1 MVVEHFQ
8 ESSVLKD
15 ALARRDRKSLF
26 SSIAKIKEIS
36 QSCASANSFLSFM
49 DAMLMELASSVFCD
63 VICDVV
69 HQYTLG
75 PFDAYINYIHN
86 MPYQEQTLHNLGAEK
101 DSWVELLGGRRN
113 GQNTVYEEWDT
124 VAKTVHRC
132 DVEVYSG
139 QKQGELNLQLGDMIN
154 VMQKTPDGFVEG
166 RRVQDGEQGWFSAT
180 LVEITNEHVQR
191 RHLHQRYH
199 VLQTATRL
207 LKQHSG
213 GYNLQ
218 TKKCFK

>member
-1 MVVEHFQ
+1 LQEHLYEVVTSEQSYLQRLTMVVEHFQ

-36 QSCASANSFLSFM
+36 QSFM

-86 MPYQEQTLHNLGAEK
+86 MPYQEQTNANWLYCILQRY
-101 DSWVELLGGRRN
+101 SL
-113 GQNTVYEEWDT
+113 
-124 VAKTVHRC
+124 KTRII
-132 DVEVYSG
+132 YP
-139 QKQGELNLQLGDMIN
+139 Q
-154 VMQKTPDGFVEG
+154 T
-166 RRVQDGEQGWFSAT
+166 
-180 LVEITNEHVQR
+180 VEI
-191 RHLHQRYH
+191 LHK
-199 VLQTATRL
+199 LQEDPRCNRL
-207 LKQHSG
+207 SLKSF
-213 GYNLQ
+213 L
-218 TKKCFK
+218 